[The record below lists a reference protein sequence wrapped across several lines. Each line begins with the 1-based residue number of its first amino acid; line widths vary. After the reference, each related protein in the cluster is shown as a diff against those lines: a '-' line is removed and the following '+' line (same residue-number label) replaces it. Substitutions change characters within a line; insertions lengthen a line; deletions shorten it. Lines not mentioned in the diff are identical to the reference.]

1 MENLDLGI
9 TAKLENKWKGPY
21 KIVEVTKTIRNMYK
35 VVS

>member
-21 KIVEVTKTIRNMYK
+21 KIVEVTKQLETCIK
-35 VVS
+35 